1 MTKTE
6 QKQFE
11 ELETLVSQLEKQLDR
26 TSDREAKLFAELKK
40 EKEVNEDLQ
49 AIVLNA
55 YYQAEELQHN
65 LMTLLRKVNGKTN

>member
-6 QKQFE
+6 QRQFE
-11 ELETLVSQLEKQLDR
+11 ELETLVSQLERQLDR

-40 EKEVNEDLQ
+40 EREVNEDLQ

-65 LMTLLRKVNGKTN
+65 LMTLLKKINKK